1 MALHYGSATLGRHNQ
16 QIGTHS
22 QAEIS
27 ATPNLI
33 DWQTNMTPQR
43 SGFEV
48 VRDPEDRETW
58 RAIHDGRVTTPR
70 FNSRD
75 AAYAYLEML
84 ERGQRKPEYSD

>member
-27 ATPNLI
+27 ANRYPS
-33 DWQTNMTPQR
+33 TNMTPQR

-48 VRDPEDRETW
+48 VRDPEDREAW